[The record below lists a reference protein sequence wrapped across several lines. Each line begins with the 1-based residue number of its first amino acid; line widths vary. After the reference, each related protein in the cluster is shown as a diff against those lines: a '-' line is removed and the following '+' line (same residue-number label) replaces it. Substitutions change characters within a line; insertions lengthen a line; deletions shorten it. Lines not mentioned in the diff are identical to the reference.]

1 MPLSCKYCNTFITS
15 TNSPSV
21 TPPNTSVTPG
31 APVLAQFTDQAWYRA
46 VVQEPVGA
54 GAKVLFIYLIS
65 ELLLQWKNK
74 KMYSYFFTL
83 SPRPNN
89 FRCSLLTMVTVRPA
103 LSYVL

>member
-1 MPLSCKYCNTFITS
+1 MALAPPLCPCPANIVTPTTVTS

-65 ELLLQWKNK
+65 ELFLQWKNM
-74 KMYSYFFTL
+74 KMYSLFLYTG
-83 SPRPNN
+83 
-89 FRCSLLTMVTVRPA
+89 
-103 LSYVL
+103 SYA